1 MKTSAVIP
9 AVGISTRML
18 EMKPLLCFENS
29 TIIRHSIR
37 SLKSVGIQDI
47 IVVTGYQSAVLERH
61 LKSEGVMFIK
71 NERCAETD
79 MLSSVNLGLRA
90 LPDQKRQV
98 FVTPADTPLVSTE
111 VLQRIMD
118 QKGEIVCPEY
128 QEKLGHPIL
137 LREAGIEKILQWNGP
152 GGIRGSCCN
161 VIVIFISTFWKKL
174 KFYSINVLRII
185 CA

>member
-61 LKSEGVMFIK
+61 LKSVGVMFIK
-71 NERCAETD
+71 NERYAVTD
-79 MLSSVNLGLRA
+79 ML
-90 LPDQKRQV
+90 
-98 FVTPADTPLVSTE
+98 
-111 VLQRIMD
+111 
-118 QKGEIVCPEY
+118 
-128 QEKLGHPIL
+128 
-137 LREAGIEKILQWNGP
+137 
-152 GGIRGSCCN
+152 
-161 VIVIFISTFWKKL
+161 
-174 KFYSINVLRII
+174 
-185 CA
+185 

>member
-98 FVTPADTPLVSTE
+98 FVTPADTPLVSPRSSNVSWTKRARSC
-111 VLQRIMD
+111 VLNIRRSWDTRSCYGKPESKRYCNGMD
-118 QKGEIVCPEY
+118 QEGS
-128 QEKLGHPIL
+128 
-137 LREAGIEKILQWNGP
+137 
-152 GGIRGSCCN
+152 GGAAAMLS
-161 VIVIFISTFWKKL
+161 
-174 KFYSINVLRII
+174 
-185 CA
+185 

>member
-71 NERCAETD
+71 NERYAVTD

-98 FVTPADTPLVSTE
+98 FVTPADTPLVSTG

-118 QKGEIVCPEY
+118 QEGEIVCPEY
-128 QEKLGHPIL
+128 QEKLGHQIL
-137 LREAGIEKILQWNGP
+137 LREAGIEKILQWNGS
-152 GGIRGSCCN
+152 GGIRGAAAMLS
-161 VIVIFISTFWKKL
+161 
-174 KFYSINVLRII
+174 
-185 CA
+185 

>member
-71 NERCAETD
+71 NERYAVTD
-79 MLSSVNLGLRA
+79 MLSSVNLGRRA
-90 LPDQKRQV
+90 LPDQKKTGFCDAGRYATG
-98 FVTPADTPLVSTE
+98 FNRGPPTYYGPRERDRVS
-111 VLQRIMD
+111 
-118 QKGEIVCPEY
+118 
-128 QEKLGHPIL
+128 
-137 LREAGIEKILQWNGP
+137 
-152 GGIRGSCCN
+152 
-161 VIVIFISTFWKKL
+161 
-174 KFYSINVLRII
+174 
-185 CA
+185 

>member
-71 NERCAETD
+71 NERYAVTD
-79 MLSSVNLGLRA
+79 MLSSVNLGRRA

-98 FVTPADTPLVSTE
+98 FVTPADTPLVSPE
-111 VLQRIMD
+111 VLHRIMD
-118 QKGEIVCPEY
+118 
-128 QEKLGHPIL
+128 H
-137 LREAGIEKILQWNGP
+137 
-152 GGIRGSCCN
+152 
-161 VIVIFISTFWKKL
+161 
-174 KFYSINVLRII
+174 
-185 CA
+185 